1 MTVFEKIEAQ
11 QKGLEEGDPVWMVGE
26 QLKEICTDPD
36 CAAILAEDLESEAMS
51 LQNAERKLKEYAD
64 DLHKKQKGNSV
75 CIPPNVAERI
85 LREFYGLPAAA
96 PAKAPAPVE
105 EPKTAMPDLF
115 SFF

>member
-11 QKGLEEGDPVWMVGE
+11 QKGHEDTPVWMVGE

-36 CAAILAEDLESEAMS
+36 CAAILAEDLENEAMS

-75 CIPPNVAERI
+75 CIPPNMAERI
-85 LREFYGLPAAA
+85 IREFYGLPAAA
-96 PAKAPAPVE
+96 PAKPTVSAE
-105 EPKTAMPDLF
+105 EPKTAVPDLF